1 MSEQWS
7 RCWQY
12 QPAAYVKCFFTN
24 LTEREGDFTV
34 MGIKTLFQ
42 CPMDVITV
50 LLKSDKMFL
59 HTQMEQML
67 FC

>member
-1 MSEQWS
+1 MLAV
-7 RCWQY
+7 
-12 QPAAYVKCFFTN
+12 PASCLCEVFLHKFD
-24 LTEREGDFTV
+24 RKGGDLSV
-34 MGIKTLFQ
+34 IGIKTLFQ

-59 HTQMEQML
+59 HTQMGQML

>member
-1 MSEQWS
+1 MLTV
-7 RCWQY
+7 
-12 QPAAYVKCFFTN
+12 PAAYVKCFFTN
-24 LTEREGDFTV
+24 LSEREDDLSV
-34 MGIKTLFQ
+34 IGIKTLFQ

-59 HTQMEQML
+59 HTQMEQTL